1 MFLPGIFSIVHTDTR
16 LIVSFAVVLWLCC
29 SGCSDGYKPASD
41 SSRDVAEQSSLLEGR
56 GTAHSTAK
64 ECRKNICIH
73 LQVLSPEEVQE
84 KQRASLQKLEA
95 MYRTNKDLVGS
106 QSLQQRYAKGAMAD
120 SLRHNLRDILVTIT
134 AATVDTSKPEHE
146 YFEIA
151 QKLEMSIEEQSWF
164 SADGAERIIPTVVR
178 LYEVQPLQHKWQLI
192 VTVPS
197 DVVEHKNSVFH
208 WSDKAFDT
216 GEYSI
221 TL

>member
-1 MFLPGIFSIVHTDTR
+1 MFLSGVFSIVYTDTR

-29 SGCSDGYKPASD
+29 SGCSDAYKPASD
-41 SSRDVAEQSSLLEGR
+41 SSRDVADQSSLLEDQGI
-56 GTAHSTAK
+56 AHSTAK

-106 QSLQQRYAKGAMAD
+106 QTLQQRYKKGAMAD
-120 SLRHNLRDILVTIT
+120 SLRYNLRDIIVTVT
-134 AATVDTSKPEHE
+134 AATIDTSKPDHE

-164 SADGAERIIPTVVR
+164 SADGVERSTPEVVR
-178 LYEVQPLQHKWQLI
+178 LYEIQPLQHKWQLL

-208 WSDKAFDT
+208 WSDKVFDT
-216 GEYSI
+216 GTYSI
-221 TL
+221 AL